1 MSSHNWGP
9 IGTAAM
15 IGIETGLERARR
27 TYIRGF
33 TWLVIASVLMITL
46 GVALNKH
53 GYLLANFYLA
63 AGFLVAWAFF
73 TFYPAS
79 IISIFGIGGL
89 KGLPTDWSVN
99 RLLREGALP
108 DLELSNIAKEGFS
121 LIRKYVIWSSHLA
134 LFVVVVFV
142 TLGTWR
148 LERGSIV
155 LPVFIVLAGSGF
167 WAALFTKGSVWY
179 KRVVIAILLVSLAGL
194 VYTGYTHTHPQDE
207 TVALIDRAL
216 VKNDDLIKE
225 RTAKALYEKVQQGI
239 ALTPEEIRLLES
251 LQHESK
257 RIGNAT
263 NAVIETLPGVPF
275 SASRKSASQSWQLFD
290 RIECPVGWND
300 REGGPWCDPIEL
312 PNGSYR
318 FIVERTMWKHADL
331 GPDGT
336 FSYFDMPPEGL
347 SLSSFPAA
355 SHSFKRE
362 FWQGAPCGGNGR
374 LGAVV
379 IKTSTVNCYDPFV
392 RGTPPLVIASAK
404 PKEKVLIGTN
414 FPLNRLYVQ
423 ADLGKIIIE
432 VERLQ

>member
-1 MSSHNWGP
+1 MTTDTTKKPVAWLKNLG
-9 IGTAAM
+9 IAA
-15 IGIETGLERARR
+15 AA
-27 TYIRGF
+27 
-33 TWLVIASVLMITL
+33 VIAVSFIIRMGMNAWSDSSASNNTYPPAGQSS
-46 GVALNKH
+46 GV
-53 GYLLANFYLA
+53 
-63 AGFLVAWAFF
+63 
-73 TFYPAS
+73 
-79 IISIFGIGGL
+79 
-89 KGLPTDWSVN
+89 SVN
-99 RLLREGALP
+99 GKP
-108 DLELSNIAKEGFS
+108 
-121 LIRKYVIWSSHLA
+121 
-134 LFVVVVFV
+134 
-142 TLGTWR
+142 
-148 LERGSIV
+148 
-155 LPVFIVLAGSGF
+155 
-167 WAALFTKGSVWY
+167 
-179 KRVVIAILLVSLAGL
+179 
-194 VYTGYTHTHPQDE
+194 
-207 TVALIDRAL
+207 
-216 VKNDDLIKE
+216 
-225 RTAKALYEKVQQGI
+225 
-239 ALTPEEIRLLES
+239 
-251 LQHESK
+251 LQ
-257 RIGNAT
+257 
-263 NAVIETLPGVPF
+263 
-275 SASRKSASQSWQLFD
+275 WQLFD

-336 FSYFDMPPEGL
+336 LSYFDMPPEGL